1 MVELS
6 AISSALASLRAASDL
21 AEAMV
26 SMSDIAVIKSK
37 LSELKF
43 KLTRSKDDVFSAQDE
58 RIVLL
63 EQIRR
68 LEMELSDLKTRE
80 IKKQQLKAEEVL
92 RG

>member
-21 AEAMV
+21 AEAMF
-26 SMSDIAVIKSK
+26 SMPNIAVIKSK
-37 LSELKF
+37 LSELKL
-43 KLTRSKDDVFSAQDE
+43 KLARSKDDVFSAQDE
-58 RIVLL
+58 RIILL

-68 LEMELSDLKTRE
+68 LEMELSDLKARE
-80 IKKQQLKAEEVL
+80 TKKQQLKAEEVL

>member
-1 MVELS
+1 MVES

-21 AEAMV
+21 AQAMV

-37 LSELKF
+37 LSDLEF
-43 KLTRSKDDVFSAQDE
+43 KLARSKDDVFSAQDE

-68 LEMELSDLKTRE
+68 LEMELADLKARE